1 MTSTPSNTFGMSWN
15 ADSEPGLISKHQ
27 RSPSPS
33 VKAMPNEAESLPS
46 HFLWNT
52 IEAALRGGLC
62 GFVATNAA
70 RSGDR
75 KKKKKGRESWNR
87 KTYYAK

>member
-1 MTSTPSNTFGMSWN
+1 
-15 ADSEPGLISKHQ
+15 
-27 RSPSPS
+27 
-33 VKAMPNEAESLPS
+33 MPNEAESLPS

-75 KKKKKGRESWNR
+75 KKKKGGRVGIEKPIMQNNIWQHLPGR
-87 KTYYAK
+87 CVWCRCDTVTG